1 MVLESLKG
9 ALGLLRHPAIWSVG
23 LVAGVALFATT
34 IIATSGE
41 AFYTQPL
48 MLLLSLVVPFLAGG
62 IYGTVRDEAFSA
74 DAFVQSGK
82 TYYFRIL
89 LPGLL
94 IFFAT
99 LLTAFLL
106 AIPLTLLGGSVAAGA
121 APLLFGVLVSI
132 VFFTFFYDTVAVFE
146 GTNVFESIRRS
157 IEFVMN
163 NLGRTTLF
171 YLTNIVVFMV
181 LWIAGSFIWTTLLMD
196 KLEPLIGMDPSEIQ
210 GLMPQDILA
219 FIGTEGVWI
228 VAGVTAVVVVLFSA
242 FMYAYKVSFF
252 RSHAVSAHT
261 LQGEYDEKGRWYKY

>member
-1 MVLESLKG
+1 MVLESLKD
-9 ALGLLRHPAIWSVG
+9 ALGLLRHPVIWSVG
-23 LVAGVALFATT
+23 LVMGAALFATT
-34 IIATSGE
+34 IATTSGGG
-41 AFYTQPL
+41 FYAEPL
-48 MLLLSLVVPFLAGG
+48 ALLLFLVVPFLAGG
-62 IYGTVRDEAFSA
+62 IYGTVRDEEFSV
-74 DAFVQSGK
+74 DVFVQSGK

-89 LPGLL
+89 LPALL

-99 LLTAFLL
+99 FLTALLL
-106 AIPLTLLGGSVAAGA
+106 AVPLTLIGGGIAAGA

-146 GTNVFESIRRS
+146 ETNVFESIRRS

-171 YLTNIVVFMV
+171 YLANIIVLVV
-181 LWIAGSFIWTTLLMD
+181 LWFAGSFVWTTLLMD

-219 FIGTEGVWI
+219 LIGTEGIWI

-242 FMYAYKVSFF
+242 FLYAYKVSFF
-252 RSHAVSAHT
+252 RNRAVGART